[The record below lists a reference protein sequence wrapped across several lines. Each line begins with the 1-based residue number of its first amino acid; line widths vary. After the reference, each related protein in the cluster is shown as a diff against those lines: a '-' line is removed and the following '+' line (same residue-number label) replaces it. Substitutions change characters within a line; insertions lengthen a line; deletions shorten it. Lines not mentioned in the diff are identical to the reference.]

1 MQENFNYHFIQP
13 TAQHLCVI
21 SVNPTPEIVRI
32 LQSLLFQQINE
43 IEQFLYE
50 KRVEFFELESNI
62 IPKTKEEEES
72 LKKFFDINENEMTV
86 GTLEENILNHMNMR
100 DIQSTPHSC
109 HSCFVHAF

>member
-1 MQENFNYHFIQP
+1 M
-13 TAQHLCVI
+13 
-21 SVNPTPEIVRI
+21 
-32 LQSLLFQQINE
+32 NE
-43 IEQFLYE
+43 IEQFLCE

-100 DIQSTPHSC
+100 DI
-109 HSCFVHAF
+109 